1 LPQRLLFLQGMNRK
15 TLTSEEALQK
25 LRHYCAYQERCHSE
39 VKEKMYELGIKTNEQ
54 DELMATLIQAGQ
66 LNEER
71 FAIAFARGRFKIKQW
86 GRIKIK
92 YDLKQKRVSD
102 YCIQKALK
110 QISDRDYEKTLDKLA
125 KEKYDSLKT
134 DKYLARKKKTIDY
147 LLQKGFEWELV
158 KEATNALKSNNK
170 N

>member
-1 LPQRLLFLQGMNRK
+1 MKKK

-110 QISDRDYEKTLDKLA
+110 QISDRDYEKTLSKLA

-134 DKYLARKKKTIDY
+134 DQYLVRKKKTIDY

-158 KEATNALKSNNK
+158 KSVMD
-170 N
+170 